1 MLIINHYNQA
11 PPIHLLLTGGEPMLH
26 KNFIEIYLYAKKMGL
41 IVNINT
47 NLSLMNDH
55 ILETFKLYK
64 PGIIEISVYGYDD
77 NSYEEFTH
85 FSKGFQIVDENIN
98 KLLKSNIN
106 ISLKTVLTKKSK
118 NYIAKIKNYAI

>member
-11 PPIHLLLTGGEPMLH
+11 PPIHLLLTGREPMLH

-77 NSYEEFTH
+77 NSYKEFTH
-85 FSKGFQIVDENIN
+85 FSKVFQIVDEIIN

-106 ISLKTVLTKKSK
+106 ISLKTVLTKK
-118 NYIAKIKNYAI
+118 AKTILLKLKTTQ

>member
-11 PPIHLLLTGGEPMLH
+11 PPIHLLLTGRKLMLH
-26 KNFIEIYLYAKKMGL
+26 KNFIEIYLYAKKMRL

-55 ILETFKLYK
+55 IVENFKLYK

-85 FSKGFQIVDENIN
+85 FSKGF
-98 KLLKSNIN
+98 
-106 ISLKTVLTKKSK
+106 
-118 NYIAKIKNYAI
+118 